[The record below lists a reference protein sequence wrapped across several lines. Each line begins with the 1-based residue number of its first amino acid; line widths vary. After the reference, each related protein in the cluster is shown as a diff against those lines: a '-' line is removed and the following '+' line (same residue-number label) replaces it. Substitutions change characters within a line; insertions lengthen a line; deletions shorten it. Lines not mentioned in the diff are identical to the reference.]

1 MMKSAKLQIQTAFK
15 GLDSSDAVREYAEKR
30 IQKLAKHVQSEVH
43 CHFVFLVEKKTHV
56 AQLHVNGSDFE
67 ARAESKSDTMY
78 AAIDEVT
85 DKIIHQSRK
94 FKEKR
99 TQE

>member
-1 MMKSAKLQIQTAFK
+1 MTKSAVLQIQTAFK
-15 GLDSSDAVREYAEKR
+15 GLDSSDAVKEYAEKR
-30 IQKLAKHVQSEVH
+30 IQKLSKHIQKMAH
-43 CHFVFLVEKKTHV
+43 CHFVFTIEKTDHV
-56 AQLHVNGSDFE
+56 AQLHVNGGEFE
-67 ARAESKSDTMY
+67 ARAEARAESMY

-99 TQE
+99 SGE